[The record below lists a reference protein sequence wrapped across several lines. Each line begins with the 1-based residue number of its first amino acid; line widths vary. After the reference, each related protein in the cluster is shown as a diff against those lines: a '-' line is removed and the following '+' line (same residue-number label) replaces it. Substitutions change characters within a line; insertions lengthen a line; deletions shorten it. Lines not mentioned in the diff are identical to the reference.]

1 MKGDKKMLNKSD
13 CMSILIKLEDKGV
26 DINAQMKKLIL
37 AKDIPIDVLKFIA
50 EKQGLEAVNFYE
62 MLRKSY
68 NNKKSKLYK
77 NILDDIKLE
86 DVCVILSSLLLQIAL
101 YSSKL
106 TDTKNSFLQEIR
118 ANEISEALADFY
130 KSDNVEKCLAVLN
143 AIKTDLL
150 VLEYLNGRR
159 ELN

>member
-1 MKGDKKMLNKSD
+1 MLNKSD

-77 NILDDIKLE
+77 NILDDINID

-101 YSSKL
+101 YSSKV

>member
-1 MKGDKKMLNKSD
+1 MLNKSD
-13 CMSILIKLEDKGV
+13 CMSILIKLEDRGI

-118 ANEISEALADFY
+118 ANEISDALADFY

>member
-1 MKGDKKMLNKSD
+1 MLNKSD
-13 CMSILIKLEDKGV
+13 CMSILIKLEDRGI

>member
-1 MKGDKKMLNKSD
+1 MLNKSD

-86 DVCVILSSLLLQIAL
+86 DVCVILSSLLRQIAL

-106 TDTKNSFLQEIR
+106 TDTKDSFLQEIR

>member
-1 MKGDKKMLNKSD
+1 MLNKSD

-77 NILDDIKLE
+77 NILDDINID

>member
-1 MKGDKKMLNKSD
+1 MLNKSD

-77 NILDDIKLE
+77 NILDDINL
-86 DVCVILSSLLLQIAL
+86 DNVCVVLSSLLLQIAL

-118 ANEISEALADFY
+118 ANEISDALADFY

>member
-1 MKGDKKMLNKSD
+1 MLNKSD

-77 NILDDIKLE
+77 NILDDINL
-86 DVCVILSSLLLQIAL
+86 DNVCMVLSSLLLQIAL

-106 TDTKNSFLQEIR
+106 TDTKDSFLQEIR

-130 KSDNVEKCLAVLN
+130 KSDNIEKCLAVLN

>member
-1 MKGDKKMLNKSD
+1 MLNKSD

-118 ANEISEALADFY
+118 ANEISDALADFY
-130 KSDNVEKCLAVLN
+130 KSDNIEKCLAVLN
-143 AIKTDLL
+143 AVKTDLL

>member
-1 MKGDKKMLNKSD
+1 MLNKSD

-118 ANEISEALADFY
+118 ANEISDALADFY

>member
-1 MKGDKKMLNKSD
+1 MLNKSD
-13 CMSILIKLEDKGV
+13 CMSILVKLEDQGI
-26 DINAQMKKLIL
+26 DINAQIKKLIL

-50 EKQGLEAVNFYE
+50 EKQGLEAVKFYE

-77 NILDDIKLE
+77 NILDDVSIE
-86 DVCVILSSLLLQIAL
+86 DICVILSSLLLQIAL

-143 AIKTDLL
+143 AVKTDLL

>member
-1 MKGDKKMLNKSD
+1 MLNKSD

-37 AKDIPIDVLKFIA
+37 AKYIPIDVLKFIA

-77 NILDDIKLE
+77 NILDDINID

-106 TDTKNSFLQEIR
+106 TDTKDSFLQEIR

>member
-1 MKGDKKMLNKSD
+1 MLNKSD

-118 ANEISEALADFY
+118 ANEISDALADFY
-130 KSDNVEKCLAVLN
+130 KSDNAEKCLAVLN

>member
-1 MKGDKKMLNKSD
+1 MLNKSD

-77 NILDDIKLE
+77 NILDDINL
-86 DVCVILSSLLLQIAL
+86 DNICVILSSLLLQIAL

-118 ANEISEALADFY
+118 ANEISDALADFY

>member
-1 MKGDKKMLNKSD
+1 MLNKSD
-13 CMSILIKLEDKGV
+13 CMSILIKLEDRGI

-77 NILDDIKLE
+77 NILDDINL
-86 DVCVILSSLLLQIAL
+86 DNICVILSSLLLQIAL

-130 KSDNVEKCLAVLN
+130 KSDNAEKCLAVLN

>member
-1 MKGDKKMLNKSD
+1 MLNKSD
-13 CMSILIKLEDKGV
+13 CMSILIKLEDQGI

-50 EKQGLEAVNFYE
+50 EKQGLEAIKFYE

-77 NILDDIKLE
+77 NILDDINL
-86 DVCVILSSLLLQIAL
+86 DNICVILSSLLLQIAL

-130 KSDNVEKCLAVLN
+130 KSDNIEKCLAVLN

>member
-1 MKGDKKMLNKSD
+1 MLNKSD

-86 DVCVILSSLLLQIAL
+86 DVCIILSSLLLQIAL

>member
-1 MKGDKKMLNKSD
+1 MLNKSD

-77 NILDDIKLE
+77 NILDDINID

-106 TDTKNSFLQEIR
+106 TDTKDSFLQEIR
-118 ANEISEALADFY
+118 ANEISDALADFY

>member
-1 MKGDKKMLNKSD
+1 MLNKSD

-106 TDTKNSFLQEIR
+106 TGTKNSFLQEIR

>member
-1 MKGDKKMLNKSD
+1 MLNKSD

-77 NILDDIKLE
+77 NLLDDIKIE

>member
-1 MKGDKKMLNKSD
+1 MLNKSD
-13 CMSILIKLEDKGV
+13 CMSILIKLEDQGV

-50 EKQGLEAVNFYE
+50 EKQGLEAVKFYE
-62 MLRKSY
+62 VLRKSY

-77 NILDDIKLE
+77 NILDDINIE

-130 KSDNVEKCLAVLN
+130 KSDNIEKCLAVLT
-143 AIKTDLL
+143 AVKTDLL

>member
-1 MKGDKKMLNKSD
+1 MLNKSD

-77 NILDDIKLE
+77 NILDDINL
-86 DVCVILSSLLLQIAL
+86 DNICVILSSLLLQIAL

>member
-1 MKGDKKMLNKSD
+1 MLNKSD

-130 KSDNVEKCLAVLN
+130 KSANVEKCLAVLN

>member
-1 MKGDKKMLNKSD
+1 MLNKSD

-26 DINAQMKKLIL
+26 DINAQMKQLIL

-68 NNKKSKLYK
+68 NNKKSKLWK
-77 NILDDIKLE
+77 NILDDINID

-106 TDTKNSFLQEIR
+106 TDTKDSFLQEIR

>member
-1 MKGDKKMLNKSD
+1 MLNKSD
-13 CMSILIKLEDKGV
+13 CMSILIKLEDQGV

-50 EKQGLEAVNFYE
+50 EKQGLEAVKFYE
-62 MLRKSY
+62 ILRKSY

-77 NILDDIKLE
+77 NILDDINIE

-130 KSDNVEKCLAVLN
+130 KSDNIEKCLVVLN
-143 AIKTDLL
+143 AVKTDLL

>member
-1 MKGDKKMLNKSD
+1 MLNKSD

-86 DVCVILSSLLLQIAL
+86 DVCIILSSLLLQIAL

-118 ANEISEALADFY
+118 ANEISDALADFY

>member
-1 MKGDKKMLNKSD
+1 MLNKSD

-77 NILDDIKLE
+77 NILDDINL
-86 DVCVILSSLLLQIAL
+86 DSICVILSSPLLQIAL

-118 ANEISEALADFY
+118 ANEISDALADFY

>member
-1 MKGDKKMLNKSD
+1 MLNKSD

-86 DVCVILSSLLLQIAL
+86 DVCIILSSLLLQIAL

-106 TDTKNSFLQEIR
+106 TDTKDSFLQEIR

>member
-1 MKGDKKMLNKSD
+1 MLNKSD

-50 EKQGLEAVNFYE
+50 EKQGLEAVNFYD

-77 NILDDIKLE
+77 NILDDINL
-86 DVCVILSSLLLQIAL
+86 DNICVILSSLLLQIAL

-106 TDTKNSFLQEIR
+106 TDTKDSFLQEIR

>member
-1 MKGDKKMLNKSD
+1 MLNKSD

-86 DVCVILSSLLLQIAL
+86 DVCIILSSLLLQIAL

-106 TDTKNSFLQEIR
+106 TDTKDSFLQEIR

-143 AIKTDLL
+143 AIKKDLL
-150 VLEYLNGRR
+150 V
-159 ELN
+159 

>member
-1 MKGDKKMLNKSD
+1 MLNKSD

-130 KSDNVEKCLAVLN
+130 KSDNIEKCLAVLN

>member
-1 MKGDKKMLNKSD
+1 MLNKSD
-13 CMSILIKLEDKGV
+13 CMSILIKLEDQGV

-50 EKQGLEAVNFYE
+50 EKQGLEAVKFYE
-62 MLRKSY
+62 ILRKSY

-77 NILDDIKLE
+77 NILDDINIE

-130 KSDNVEKCLAVLN
+130 KSDNIEKCLVVLN

>member
-1 MKGDKKMLNKSD
+1 MLNKSD
-13 CMSILIKLEDKGV
+13 CMSILIKLEDQGV

-50 EKQGLEAVNFYE
+50 EKQGLEAVKFYE

-77 NILDDIKLE
+77 NILDDINIE

-130 KSDNVEKCLAVLN
+130 KSDNIEKCLAVLT
-143 AIKTDLL
+143 AVKTDLL

>member
-1 MKGDKKMLNKSD
+1 MLNKSD

-106 TDTKNSFLQEIR
+106 TDTKNRFLQVIR
-118 ANEISEALADFY
+118 ANEISDALADFY

-143 AIKTDLL
+143 AIKTDLR
-150 VLEYLNGRR
+150 VLEYGNGRR

>member
-1 MKGDKKMLNKSD
+1 MLNKSD

-86 DVCVILSSLLLQIAL
+86 DACVILSSLLLQIAL

-106 TDTKNSFLQEIR
+106 TDTKDSFLQEIR
-118 ANEISEALADFY
+118 ANEISDALADFY

>member
-1 MKGDKKMLNKSD
+1 MLNKSD

-106 TDTKNSFLQEIR
+106 TDTKDSFLQEIR

-130 KSDNVEKCLAVLN
+130 KSDSVEKCLAVLN
-143 AIKTDLL
+143 AVKTDLL

>member
-1 MKGDKKMLNKSD
+1 MLNKSD

-118 ANEISEALADFY
+118 ANEISDALADFY
-130 KSDNVEKCLAVLN
+130 KSDNVDKCLAVLN

>member
-1 MKGDKKMLNKSD
+1 MLNKSD

-118 ANEISEALADFY
+118 ANEISDALADFY

-150 VLEYLNGRR
+150 VLEYLNGQR

>member
-1 MKGDKKMLNKSD
+1 MLNKSD

-37 AKDIPIDVLKFIA
+37 AKDIAIDVLKFIA

-118 ANEISEALADFY
+118 ANEISDALADFY
-130 KSDNVEKCLAVLN
+130 NSDNVEKCLAVLN